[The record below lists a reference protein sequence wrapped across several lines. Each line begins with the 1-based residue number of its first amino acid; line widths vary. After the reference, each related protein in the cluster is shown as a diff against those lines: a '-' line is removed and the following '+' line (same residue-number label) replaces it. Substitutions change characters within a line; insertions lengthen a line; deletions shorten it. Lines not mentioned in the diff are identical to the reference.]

1 MHTCCCPL
9 WIKVRPSIADH
20 SEVPNAETDMQ
31 TLSRW
36 LELSA
41 PGSEPCIDNIIKL
54 IYSPGHFN
62 HITVPAAF
70 KCNCIWGQGTPL
82 VLCFGNS
89 IHPFRGS
96 ESCRAN
102 EGDPEHLGRQAAH
115 AAMARGYP
123 FGDHRWQLKIHDK
136 YLRNCV
142 FMGKSSWIFIAL
154 FDYQRA
160 LSSDF
165 YFIIFPSS
173 LPDRPR
179 RAFLRP

>member
-1 MHTCCCPL
+1 MP
-9 WIKVRPSIADH
+9 K
-20 SEVPNAETDMQ
+20 AETDMQ
-31 TLSRW
+31 TLSQW

-41 PGSEPCIDNIIKL
+41 PEPEPCIDNIIKL

-82 VLCFGNS
+82 ILCFGNS
-89 IHPFRGS
+89 SVSGPRKPQGKRRRPRAPWTTSGACSNGWVSPLWGS
-96 ESCRAN
+96 QVAIEN
-102 EGDPEHLGRQAAH
+102 P
-115 AAMARGYP
+115 
-123 FGDHRWQLKIHDK
+123 W

-142 FMGKSSWIFIAL
+142 FTGKSSWIFIAL

-165 YFIIFPSS
+165 YFIIFPSFARSPAPWFFLGHDSFGQRTVWLPRGS
-173 LPDRPR
+173 L
-179 RAFLRP
+179 F